1 MLLSI
6 LICCRIFHRFLCKGY
21 ARRIRLS
28 FVGMSKEKKRG
39 LADERASERESERA
53 KERTNKT
60 LLVWEHCSVATTR
73 HGRMS
78 SRVVGADTIE
88 SYALNFSPRAYR
100 ESKLK
105 VPRLLWLRDS
115 WETKSLTEL
124 ETFRVC
130 QNFTFYPPN
139 YSKIFV
145 RALFFFFFFSFKSVL
160 PFAFIFACIP
170 GEINVLRQSGY
181 IIVVIVSKKLGAL
194 RKGNVERLS
203 WAARI
208 SSLGEITR

>member
-145 RALFFFFFFSFKSVL
+145 RALFFFFFSPQISITF
-160 PFAFIFACIP
+160 CI
-170 GEINVLRQSGY
+170 Y
-181 IIVVIVSKKLGAL
+181 I
-194 RKGNVERLS
+194 RLYS
-203 WAARI
+203 RWDQRFTSIRLYYRCYRLEKAG
-208 SSLGEITR
+208 SIT

>member
-39 LADERASERESERA
+39 LADERASERESEQA

-145 RALFFFFFFSFKSVL
+145 RALFFFFFFSSNQYYLLHLYSPVFQVRSTFYVNQVILSLLSSRKSWEHYVRGTL
-160 PFAFIFACIP
+160 NDFP
-170 GEINVLRQSGY
+170 GLR
-181 IIVVIVSKKLGAL
+181 A
-194 RKGNVERLS
+194 
-203 WAARI
+203 
-208 SSLGEITR
+208 SLL